1 MAKAEINPYQFPWR
15 GGNHFQLRVDGD
27 NFFPAMLNAIQQAQ
41 QFIALEMY
49 LVESGNVLDTFIDT
63 LLQAARRDAKIYL
76 LLDDFGARGMKKH
89 DRQRLQHANIKLCF
103 YNPLRY
109 GRLRRMLFRDHRK
122 LLLVDN
128 HTAFI
133 GGAGLT
139 DAFDPSSSQKDY
151 WHDLMLEIKGP
162 CVADWAQLFI
172 ENWPGDNADFDF
184 FKQLNHALPISNQER
199 LGRVTVTQIGNRQ
212 EIKASLIKR
221 IKNAEHRAWIATAY
235 FVPSWKIRRALRH
248 AARRGV
254 DVRLILPGRHTDHP
268 AIRHA
273 GRRYFYSLL
282 KHGVRIFEYQPRFSH
297 SKAYLCDQW
306 SSIGSSNLDRWNFLW
321 NLEGNQEV
329 DDQHFA
335 AELRHVLEK
344 DMADSVEID
353 YERWRQRPWHRRLL
367 EWFWGRIDIWLHRTA
382 LRWRNRQD

>member
-15 GGNHFQLRVDGD
+15 SGNHFQLRVDGD
-27 NFFPAMLNAIQQAQ
+27 DFFPAMLKTIQQSE

-49 LVESGNVLDTFIDT
+49 LVESGNVLDAFIDA
-63 LLQAARRDAKIYL
+63 LLKAARREVKIYL

-89 DRQRLQHANIKLCF
+89 DRHRLQHANIKLCF

-122 LLLVDN
+122 LLLVDT

-139 DAFDPSSSQKDY
+139 DVFDPSSSQKHY

-162 CVADWAQLFI
+162 CVVDWAQLFI

-184 FKQLNHALPISNQER
+184 FTQLNSELPISDQDR

-221 IKNAEHRAWIATAY
+221 IKNAEHHAWIATAY